1 MAVKIT
7 KGVVKITKGIDVSE
21 HQGVIDWAKVAKDG
35 VQFAVLR
42 AGYGRE
48 LSQKDKQFERN
59 YARAKAAG
67 IKVGAYWYS
76 YANSVE
82 HGEQEAKTCLKV
94 LEGKRFDLPIF
105 FDQEYE
111 PEILKLSNNA
121 RTNIILKFVQTIKA
135 AGYECGLYSSTNFI
149 TTKLQADR
157 LTAYP
162 LWLAEYGSNLHYAG
176 KVWAWQYTS
185 KGRVNGIKGNVDC
198 NHGYFAQPQ
207 TGNTDLLRKGDRGD
221 DVKLLQHR
229 LNLVGGQLTED
240 GIWGVKTDQA
250 VRNYQY
256 KADLTVDGIVGP
268 KTQAALI
275 RDAILARAAEI
286 GAYMVKHKWHYKDG
300 TYKAKDTWAAT
311 RALSKPGSSCSHF
324 VSWVLQDVGLL
335 TAGKRISHDNG
346 KVTGTGNLLGCQVI
360 QAKGK
365 TWDKLADLRPGDV
378 CVWDSNLAIY
388 AGDGK
393 WYDAGGPFR
402 SNTKDGRY
410 TNVGPVA
417 PYYDRSKPIYY
428 LVRAK
433 N

>member
-1 MAVKIT
+1 MRS
-7 KGVVKITKGIDVSE
+7 KGIDVSE

-35 VQFAVLR
+35 VQFAVIR

-59 YARAKAAG
+59 YAGAKAAG
-67 IKVGAYWYS
+67 IQVGAYWYS

-82 HGEQEAKTCLKV
+82 RGEQEARTCLKV
-94 LEGKRFDLPIF
+94 LEGKRFELPIF

-111 PEILKLSNNA
+111 KSILALSNKT
-121 RTNIILKFVQTIKA
+121 RTDIVLKFLETVKG
-135 AGYECGLYSSTNFI
+135 AGRKVGLYSSTNFI
-149 TTKLQADR
+149 ATRLQANR

-162 LWLAEYGSNLHYAG
+162 LWLAEYGSKLHYTG

-207 TGNTDLLRKGDRGD
+207 TGNTDLLRKGDKGD

-229 LNLVGGQLTED
+229 LNILGWQLTED
-240 GIWGVKTDQA
+240 GIWGVQTDSA
-250 VRNYQY
+250 VRGYQY
-256 KADLTVDGIVGP
+256 RAGLTVDGIVGA
-268 KTQAALI
+268 KTRAALI

-286 GAYMVKHKWHYKDG
+286 GAYMVKHKWHYKG
-300 TYKAKDTWAAT
+300 TTYKAKDTWAAT
-311 RALSKPGSSCSHF
+311 KALSKPGSSCSHF

-335 TAGKRISHDNG
+335 AAEKRISHDGG
-346 KVTGTGNLLGCQVI
+346 KVTGAGNLLGCQVI
-360 QAKGK
+360 QAGGK
-365 TWDKLADLRPGDV
+365 TWDKLDDLRPGDV
-378 CVWDSNLAIY
+378 CVWESNLAIY
-388 AGDGK
+388 AGSSK

-417 PYYDRSKPIYY
+417 PHYDRTEPVYY

-433 N
+433 F

>member
-1 MAVKIT
+1 MRISEKGLAMIEKFEGCLLKASNKLDGVWTIGYGQTGRYYGKRVRRGMTTTKAEAHAWLRDHSIKTYEDAVTQAVK
-7 KGVVKITKGIDVSE
+7 VPLNQNQFDALVSFTYNV
-21 HQGVIDWAKVAKDG
+21 G
-35 VQFAVLR
+35 
-42 AGYGRE
+42 
-48 LSQKDKQFERN
+48 
-59 YARAKAAG
+59 
-67 IKVGAYWYS
+67 VGALKQS
-76 YANSVE
+76 TALRKLNAGDYA
-82 HGEQEAKTCLKV
+82 GAADALTMWMKCKGKV
-94 LEGKRFDLPIF
+94 L
-105 FDQEYE
+105 
-111 PEILKLSNNA
+111 
-121 RTNIILKFVQTIKA
+121 
-135 AGYECGLYSSTNFI
+135 AGLVRRRKEERALF
-149 TTKLQADR
+149 
-157 LTAYP
+157 LTP
-162 LWLAEYGSNLHYAG
+162 
-176 KVWAWQYTS
+176 VT
-185 KGRVNGIKGNVDC
+185 
-198 NHGYFAQPQ
+198 QPQ
-207 TGNTDLLRKGDRGD
+207 TGNTDLLRKGDKGD

-229 LNLVGGQLTED
+229 LNLVGNQLAED

-256 KADLTVDGIVGP
+256 KAGLTVDGIVGP

-275 RDAILARAAEI
+275 RDAILTRAAEI
-286 GAYMVKHKWHYKDG
+286 GQYMVKHKWHYKD
-300 TYKAKDTWAAT
+300 TTHKAMSTWAAT
-311 RALSKPGSSCSHF
+311 KALSKPGSSCSHF

-335 TAGKRISHDNG
+335 TAGKRISHDGG

-402 SNTKDGRY
+402 SNTKNGRY

-417 PYYDRSKPIYY
+417 PYYDRTKPIYY

>member
-1 MAVKIT
+1 MAL
-7 KGVVKITKGIDVSE
+7 KGIDVSE
-21 HQGVIDWAKVAKDG
+21 HQGMIDWGTVAKDG
-35 VQFAVLR
+35 VQFAVIR

-48 LSQKDKQFERN
+48 LSQKDKYFERN
-59 YARAKAAG
+59 YAGAKAAG

-82 HGEQEAKTCLKV
+82 RGEQEARTCLKV
-94 LEGKRFDLPIF
+94 LEGKSFELPIF

-111 PEILKLSNNA
+111 KSILALSNQK
-121 RTNIILKFVQTIKA
+121 RTDIVLKFLETVKG
-135 AGYECGLYSSTNFI
+135 AGRKVGLYSSTNFI
-149 TTKLQADR
+149 TTKLQANR

-162 LWLAEYGSNLHYAG
+162 LWLAEYGSKLHYTG

-185 KGRVNGIKGNVDC
+185 KGRVAGIRGNVDC

-207 TGNTDLLRKGDRGD
+207 IGNTDLLRKGDRGD

-229 LNLVGGQLTED
+229 LNLLGWQLTED
-240 GIWGVKTDQA
+240 GIWGVQTDSA
-250 VRNYQY
+250 VRGYQY
-256 KADLTVDGIVGP
+256 RAGLTVDGIVGA
-268 KTQAALI
+268 KTRAALI

-286 GAYMVKHKWHYKDG
+286 GAYMVKHKWHYQDK
-300 TYKAKDTWAAT
+300 TYRAKSTFNATKALEHSGAT
-311 RALSKPGSSCSHF
+311 CSHF

-335 TAGKRISHDNG
+335 TEGKRIGHDGG

-360 QAKGK
+360 QAGGK

-378 CVWDSNLAIY
+378 CVWESNLAIY
-388 AGDGK
+388 AGNGK

-417 PYYDRSKPIYY
+417 PYYDRTEPVYC
-428 LVRAK
+428 LVRARI
-433 N
+433 

>member
-1 MAVKIT
+1 MAL
-7 KGVVKITKGIDVSE
+7 KGIDVSE
-21 HQGVIDWAKVAKDG
+21 WQGTIDWREVAKDG
-35 VQFAVLR
+35 VQFAVIH

-48 LSQKDKQFERN
+48 LSQKDKYFERN
-59 YARAKAAG
+59 YAGARAAG
-67 IKVGAYWYS
+67 IKVGAFWYS
-76 YANSVE
+76 YADSVARA
-82 HGEQEAKTCLKV
+82 EQEARTCLKV
-94 LEGKRFDLPIF
+94 LDGKHLDLPVF

-111 PEILKLSNNA
+111 PGILKLSTKT
-121 RTNIILKFVQTIKA
+121 RTDIVLKFLETIKA
-135 AGYECGLYSSTNFI
+135 AGRPCGLYSSTDFI
-149 TTKLQADR
+149 TTKLQANR

-162 LWLAEYGSNLHYAG
+162 LWIAEYGSKLHYTG
-176 KVWAWQYTS
+176 KVWAWQYTD
-185 KGRVNGIKGNVDC
+185 KGRVAGIKGRVDMD
-198 NHGYFAQPQ
+198 HGYFAQPH
-207 TGNTDLLRKGDRGD
+207 TASPDLLRKGDRGD

-229 LNLVGGQLTED
+229 LNLLGSQLTED

-256 KADLTVDGIVGP
+256 KAGLIVDGIVGP

-286 GAYMVKHKWHYKDG
+286 GAYMVKHKWHYKDA
-300 TYKAKDTWAAT
+300 TYKAKDTWTAT
-311 RALSKPGSSCSHF
+311 KALSKPGSSCSHF

-335 TAGKRISHDNG
+335 TEGKRISHDGG

-365 TWDKLADLRPGDV
+365 TWDKLDDLRPGDV

-388 AGDGK
+388 AGNGK

-402 SNTKDGRY
+402 SNTKDGCY
-410 TNVGPVA
+410 TNIGPIA
-417 PYYDRSKPIYY
+417 PYYDRTEPVYY

-433 N
+433 V

>member
-1 MAVKIT
+1 MRS
-7 KGVVKITKGIDVSE
+7 KGIDVSE

-35 VQFAVLR
+35 VQFAVIR

-59 YARAKAAG
+59 YAGAKAAG

-82 HGEQEAKTCLKV
+82 RGEQEARTCLKV
-94 LEGKRFDLPIF
+94 LEGKRFELPIF

-111 PEILKLSNNA
+111 KSILALSNKT
-121 RTNIILKFVQTIKA
+121 RTDIVLKFLETVKR
-135 AGYECGLYSSTNFI
+135 AGRKVGLYSSTNFI
-149 TTKLQADR
+149 TANLQANR
-157 LTAYP
+157 LTEYP
-162 LWLAEYGSNLHYAG
+162 LWIAEYGSKLHYTG

-185 KGRVNGIKGNVDC
+185 KGRVAGIRGNVDC
-198 NHGYFAQPQ
+198 NHGYFAQPH
-207 TGNTDLLRKGDRGD
+207 TASPDLLRKGDRGD

-229 LNLVGGQLTED
+229 LNILGSQLTED
-240 GIWGVKTDQA
+240 GIWGVQTDSA
-250 VRNYQY
+250 VRGYQY
-256 KADLTVDGIVGP
+256 RAGLTVDGIVGA
-268 KTQAALI
+268 KTRAALI

-286 GAYMVKHKWHYKDG
+286 GAYMVKHKWHYQD
-300 TYKAKDTWAAT
+300 KAYRAKSTFDAT
-311 RALSKPGSSCSHF
+311 RQLEHPGSSCSHF

-346 KVTGTGNLLGCQVI
+346 KVTGTGNLLGCQI
-360 QAKGK
+360 IPAGGK
-365 TWDKLADLRPGDV
+365 PWDKLDDLRPGDV

-388 AGDGK
+388 AGNGK

-410 TNVGPVA
+410 TNIGPIA
-417 PYYDRSKPIYY
+417 PYYDRTEPVCH
-428 LVRAK
+428 LVREKA
-433 N
+433 